1 MQDLNRIPRYNL
13 EHGVENLI
21 KIHQLAHQKPG
32 EIDVEIRTPKVL
44 ENLREIA
51 KEYRGA
57 IIHDESIYTLITF
70 PQPLNDTGMIFPKDS
85 ESIIEKGVGVVSFR
99 EFMADPF
106 QEIPEKKYTK
116 WFDYDKIIE
125 SLVLRTR
132 KPGDYLTVN
141 LEEDKKTIK
150 EYMINEKIPK
160 EMRDTIFLFADGSH
174 VLWVIG
180 YRISQHY
187 KVTDQTKRILQIQ
200 IEEC

>member
-70 PQPLNDTGMIFPKDS
+70 TQPLNDTGMIFPKDS
-85 ESIIEKGVGVVSFR
+85 ESIIEKGERKELCEYFKEGKFKD
-99 EFMADPF
+99 FLIIDFKGDNF
-106 QEIPEKKYTK
+106 Q
-116 WFDYDKIIE
+116 F
-125 SLVLRTR
+125 V
-132 KPGDYLTVN
+132 
-141 LEEDKKTIK
+141 
-150 EYMINEKIPK
+150 
-160 EMRDTIFLFADGSH
+160 
-174 VLWVIG
+174 
-180 YRISQHY
+180 
-187 KVTDQTKRILQIQ
+187 
-200 IEEC
+200 